1 MTSGCTGAQEHD
13 ICLKKGRRGVEYGKL
28 SIWHHWTRIKFRWN
42 QTCSVIRGLF
52 TNEVL
57 KIPEIL
63 QAGMFR
69 VWFGLVM
76 LRLSLL
82 LGLDPFWDK
91 NFVPISQTTPLYQ
104 TKPVDFWLF
113 YRFWKTSFANN
124 PPNWTCLI
132 SSFMDTWSWSSDVIC
147 LTWQFHTSAP
157 FVGRRGGQIWQQ
169 NLYNK
174 SV

>member
-1 MTSGCTGAQEHD
+1 MFLCSFESKFPEFSKTHPSFVCSPFAGGLDDWWLQDAQVPRSM
-13 ICLKKGRRGVEYGKL
+13 IFVKKKGRRGVEYGKL

-104 TKPVDFWLF
+104 L
-113 YRFWKTSFANN
+113 N
-124 PPNWTCLI
+124 I
-132 SSFMDTWSWSSDVIC
+132 SSFG
-147 LTWQFHTSAP
+147 TSET
-157 FVGRRGGQIWQQ
+157 GKIDCTEDIE
-169 NLYNK
+169 LSK
-174 SV
+174 